1 MHKLAPATGSQRC
14 DGHTRSTSRRN
25 DGGRGVE
32 AATLRAALAWR
43 LSPTDETRKALQ
55 RIDEDTND
63 VARVWQRHTGTVRM
77 LAFNRDGSELLS
89 ASTDGLV
96 LRWWLNTGQA
106 TGTPLL
112 AERMEPQ
119 RLVVSRDGTDVLLS
133 GRRDGNAPPVV
144 ALFRLADGTRRPL
157 GLVLSR
163 DVAEPACAAVSVSA
177 PRVAVG
183 GRGAVE
189 VREVDTAT
197 SRSYPVP
204 AGGNV
209 AAERY
214 TLRVPSGMPLAGI
227 VATRVS
233 FIRVQMQRELR
244 RVRGRAVQMHCS
256 VARHAD
262 GRVEEHSKKQ
272 LTQHEMMHKGAAQ
285 PGGQSMRMLRL
296 THSPP
301 FARFSSA
308 MRPPCASAISRASAR
323 PRPVPARLV
332 E

>member
-1 MHKLAPATGSQRC
+1 
-14 DGHTRSTSRRN
+14 
-25 DGGRGVE
+25 
-32 AATLRAALAWR
+32 
-43 LSPTDETRKALQ
+43 
-55 RIDEDTND
+55 
-63 VARVWQRHTGTVRM
+63 
-77 LAFNRDGSELLS
+77 
-89 ASTDGLV
+89 
-96 LRWWLNTGQA
+96 
-106 TGTPLL
+106 
-112 AERMEPQ
+112 MEPP
-119 RLVVSRDGTDVLLS
+119 RLVVSRDGTPVLLS

-163 DVAEPACAAVSVSA
+163 DVAEPACVAVSVSA
-177 PRVAVG
+177 RRRGG

-189 VREVDTAT
+189 VSEVDTAT

-204 AGGNV
+204 AGGNG

-233 FIRVQMQRELR
+233 FSRVQMQRELR

-272 LTQHEMMHKGAAQ
+272 LTQHEMMRKAAAQ